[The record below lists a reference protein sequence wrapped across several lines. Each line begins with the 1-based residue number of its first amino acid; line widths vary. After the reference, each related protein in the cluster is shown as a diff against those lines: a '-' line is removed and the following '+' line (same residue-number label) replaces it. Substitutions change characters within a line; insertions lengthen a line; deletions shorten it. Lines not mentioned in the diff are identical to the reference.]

1 MTETT
6 ASEVDPTNAEQARAW
21 DGDEGA
27 YWAAHAEHFD
37 RALAAYHDR
46 LLASAGIATYERV
59 LDVGCGTGQT
69 TRDAARAARHGRA
82 VGIDLSARMIQ
93 IGRRLAAEQ
102 GITNA
107 AFEQGDAQIY
117 PFTAGGFDVVI
128 SRTGTT
134 FFGDPYRAF
143 TNLAR
148 ALRVGG
154 RLTIL
159 AWQGPEPNEWIR
171 ELSSALAAGRDLP
184 APPIGTPGPFAQ
196 ANPETVRSLLTAA
209 GFSDVEFEGLTG
221 PMWFGRDAQ
230 DAHAFVLGLMGW
242 MLHGLDKAGQQLAL
256 DNLQSTLMAHDTG
269 RGVLFDSATW
279 LIKAAR

>member
-6 ASEVDPTNAEQARAW
+6 ALEVDLTNADQARAW
-21 DGDEGA
+21 DGEGGA
-27 YWAAHAEHFD
+27 YWASHADRFD

-46 LLASAGIATYERV
+46 LLASAAIATTERV
-59 LDVGCGTGQT
+59 LDVGCGTGQA
-69 TRDAARAARHGRA
+69 TRDAARAARHGSA
-82 VGIDLSARMIQ
+82 LGIDLSARMIQ

-102 GITNA
+102 GIANA

-117 PFTAGGFDVVI
+117 PFAAERFDVVI
-128 SRTGTT
+128 SRTGTM
-134 FFGDPYRAF
+134 FFGAPQQAL

-148 ALRVGG
+148 ALRLGG

-159 AWQGPEPNEWIR
+159 VWQGPEPNEWIR
-171 ELSSALAAGRDLP
+171 ELSGALAARRDLP
-184 APPIGTPGPFAQ
+184 LPPIGTPGPFAQ
-196 ANPETVRSLLTAA
+196 ANPDTVRSLLTAA

-242 MLHGLDKAGQQLAL
+242 MLQGLDEAERRLAL
-256 DNLQSTLMAHDTG
+256 DNLQSTLTAHDTG